1 MIKPGEKGKNRSRL
15 NFFLGLLARR
25 DIIFGGLFHT
35 SKRSGEINTGQ
46 VNLPDNSPEPTP
58 AVAEELTISEATE
71 TKQDAA
77 MQDYYQ
83 LQNQLLMFTLAI
95 TAIVFMSTWWAY
107 SLNVALNY
115 SLGAIVGV
123 VYLRMLARDV
133 ENMSG
138 AKQPLLSGRLALF
151 VGLIIVA
158 TQWNQLQIV
167 PIFLGFLTYKA
178 AIVVYVLRTTLLP
191 ESK

>member
-1 MIKPGEKGKNRSRL
+1 M
-15 NFFLGLLARR
+15 
-25 DIIFGGLFHT
+25 
-35 SKRSGEINTGQ
+35 
-46 VNLPDNSPEPTP
+46 NLPDNSPELTP
-58 AVAEELTISEATE
+58 AVSQELTNSESTE
-71 TKQDAA
+71 NKQDAA

-83 LQNQLLMFTLAI
+83 LQNQLLIVTSAI

-115 SLGAIVGV
+115 LIGAITGV

-133 ENMSG
+133 ENMSS
-138 AKQPLLSGRLALF
+138 AKQPLISGRLALF

-158 TQWNQLQIV
+158 TQWNQLQIL

-178 AIVVYVLRTTLLP
+178 AIIVYVLRTTLLP

>member
-1 MIKPGEKGKNRSRL
+1 
-15 NFFLGLLARR
+15 
-25 DIIFGGLFHT
+25 
-35 SKRSGEINTGQ
+35 
-46 VNLPDNSPEPTP
+46 VNLPDTSPEPTP
-58 AVAEELTISEATE
+58 AVSQELTNSEAPE
-71 TKQDAA
+71 NKQDAA

-83 LQNQLLMFTLAI
+83 LQNQLLIVTLAI

-115 SLGAIVGV
+115 LIGAIVGV

-133 ENMSG
+133 ENISG
-138 AKQPLLSGRLALF
+138 ANQPLLSGRLALF

-158 TQWNQLQIV
+158 TQWNQLQIL

-191 ESK
+191 ESN

>member
-1 MIKPGEKGKNRSRL
+1 
-15 NFFLGLLARR
+15 
-25 DIIFGGLFHT
+25 
-35 SKRSGEINTGQ
+35 

-58 AVAEELTISEATE
+58 AAAEQLTTSEAADN
-71 TKQDAA
+71 QPYAS
-77 MQDYYQ
+77 MQDYYD
-83 LQNQLLMFTLAI
+83 LQNQLLLVTLAM
-95 TAIVFMSTWWAY
+95 TAIIFMSTWWVY
-107 SLNVALNY
+107 SLNMAMNY
-115 SLGAIVGV
+115 AIGAITGV

-133 ENMSG
+133 ESMSG
-138 AKQPLLSGRLALF
+138 PKQPLISGRLALF

-158 TQWNQLQIV
+158 TQWNQLQIL

>member
-1 MIKPGEKGKNRSRL
+1 M
-15 NFFLGLLARR
+15 
-25 DIIFGGLFHT
+25 
-35 SKRSGEINTGQ
+35 
-46 VNLPDNSPEPTP
+46 NLPDKSPEPTP
-58 AVAEELTISEATE
+58 AVSPELTNSEPPE
-71 TKQDAA
+71 NKQDAA

-83 LQNQLLMFTLAI
+83 LQNQLLIVTLAM

-115 SLGAIVGV
+115 LLGAIGGV

-133 ENMSG
+133 ENMSS

-151 VGLIIVA
+151 VGLIIFA
-158 TQWNQLQIV
+158 TQWNQLQII

-191 ESK
+191 ESN